1 MSNAP
6 RRNEG
11 PMRPPMGGPG
21 HGPRGM
27 RPMGPRKPINK
38 KTVIRLMAY
47 LKPYLPRLLL
57 VMCCI
62 IVSAIASVSSATF
75 LGRII
80 DNHITPM
87 LADIAAGGE
96 ANFGGLLVTILQ
108 MAGLYIVAIVA
119 SLFQMRIMAV
129 VAHSVLKTIRNE
141 MFAHMQTLPIRYFDT
156 NTNGAVMSY
165 YTNDTDT
172 LRQMVSQTLPQVI
185 SSAISLVVVFISMLV
200 CSVWLTL
207 IVILCAFV
215 MMSITAKMGGKSAGF
230 FMKQQKSL
238 ASLNGYIEEMINGQK
253 VVKVFNHENIAKEEF
268 DRRNDELCDNAISAN
283 RIANTMGPI
292 NKNLGHIEYVILAII
307 GGAMAIGGVTNL
319 SLTGGF
325 GVLSL
330 GAIASF
336 LTLSR
341 NFMQPINQVVQQIN
355 FVAMALAGAER
366 IFGLLD
372 EKPEVDE
379 GYVTLVKAREENG
392 ALVETDKETGI
403 WAWKHQHKD
412 GTLTYKKLEGDVVLE
427 EVDFAYEEGKPVLHD
442 VSLYAKP
449 GQKVAFVGATGAGK
463 TTITNLIN
471 RFYDIADG
479 KIRYDGIN
487 INKIKKEDLRRSL
500 GVVLQEVNLFT
511 GTVMENIRYG
521 KLDATDEE
529 CIAAAKLAN
538 AHDFI
543 TRLPEGY
550 NTLLEGDGSGLS
562 QGQRQLLSIARAAV
576 ANPPVM
582 ILDEATSSIDTRTEA
597 LVQRGMD
604 SLMQGRTVFVIAHRL
619 STVQNS
625 DVIMVL
631 DHGRIIERG
640 NHEQLIAQKGQYYQL
655 YTGAFELE

>member
-1 MSNAP
+1 MSNTQNKQSA
-6 RRNEG
+6 

-21 HGPRGM
+21 RGPRM
-27 RPMGPRKPINK
+27 MGPRQPINK
-38 KTVIRLMAY
+38 KTALRLLTY
-47 LKPYLPRLLL
+47 LKPYWPQLIL
-57 VMCCI
+57 VLCCI
-62 IVSAIASVSSATF
+62 VISAIASVSSATF

-87 LADIAAGGE
+87 LAQALAGE
-96 ANFGGLLVTILQ
+96 TVDYAGLIGTILQ
-108 MAGLYIVAIVA
+108 MAGLYVLAILA
-119 SLFQMRIMAV
+119 SYCQMRIMAV
-129 VAHSVLKTIRNE
+129 VSHSILKNIRNQ
-141 MFAHMQTLPIRYFDT
+141 MFEHMQTLPIRYFDT
-156 NTNGAVMSY
+156 NTHGAVMSY

-172 LRQMVSQTLPQVI
+172 LRQMVSQSLPQVF
-185 SSAISLVVVFISMLV
+185 SSAISLVVVFISMMA

-207 IVILCAFV
+207 IVILCAFL
-215 MMSITAKMGGKSAGF
+215 MMKVTAKIGGKSAGF
-230 FMKQQKSL
+230 FMAQQKSL
-238 ASLNGYIEEMINGQK
+238 ASVNGYIEEMINGQK
-253 VVKVFNHENIAKEEF
+253 VVKVFNHEDNAKEEF
-268 DRRNDELCDNAISAN
+268 DRRNDELCENATNAN
-283 RIANTMGPI
+283 KFANILGPV
-292 NKNLGHIEYVILAII
+292 NNNLGHIEYVVLAII

-319 SLTGGF
+319 SLTSGF
-325 GVLSL
+325 NVLTL

-341 NFMQPINQVVQQIN
+341 NFMQPINQVAQQIN

-366 IFGLLD
+366 IFSLLD
-372 EKPEVDE
+372 EKPETDD
-379 GYVTLVKAREENG
+379 GYVTLVYAREENG
-392 ALVETDKETGI
+392 QLVESDKKTGL
-403 WAWKHQHKD
+403 WAWKHQHQD

-427 EVDFAYEEGKPVLHD
+427 NVDFAYEEGKPVLHD
-442 VSLYAKP
+442 ISLYAKP

-487 INKIKKEDLRRSL
+487 INKIKKADLRHSL
-500 GVVLQEVNLFT
+500 GVVLQDVNLFT

-550 NTLLEGDGSGLS
+550 NTLLTGDGSGLS
-562 QGQRQLLSIARAAV
+562 QGQRQLISIARAAV
-576 ANPPVM
+576 ADPPVM

-597 LVQRGMD
+597 LVQRGKD
-604 SLMQGRTVFVIAHRL
+604 SLKQGRTVFVIAHRL

-640 NHEQLIAQKGQYYQL
+640 NHEQLIAEKGQYYQL

>member
-1 MSNAP
+1 
-6 RRNEG
+6 
-11 PMRPPMGGPG
+11 
-21 HGPRGM
+21 
-27 RPMGPRKPINK
+27 
-38 KTVIRLMAY
+38 
-47 LKPYLPRLLL
+47 
-57 VMCCI
+57 
-62 IVSAIASVSSATF
+62 
-75 LGRII
+75 
-80 DNHITPM
+80 
-87 LADIAAGGE
+87 
-96 ANFGGLLVTILQ
+96 
-108 MAGLYIVAIVA
+108 
-119 SLFQMRIMAV
+119 MAV
-129 VAHSVLKTIRNE
+129 VSHSVLKNIRNQ
-141 MFAHMQTLPIRYFDT
+141 MFEHMQTLPIRYFDT

-172 LRQMVSQTLPQVI
+172 LRQMVSQSLPQVI
-185 SSAISLVVVFISMLV
+185 SSAISLVVVFISMLA

-207 IVILCAFV
+207 IVIACAFL
-215 MMSITAKMGGKSAGF
+215 MMKVTGKIGGKSAGF

-238 ASLNGYIEEMINGQK
+238 AGLNGYIEEMINGQK
-253 VVKVFNHENIAKEEF
+253 VVKVFNHEDEAKEEF
-268 DRRNDELCDNAISAN
+268 DRRNDELCDNATSAN
-283 RIANTMGPI
+283 KFANILGPV
-292 NKNLGHIEYVILAII
+292 NNNLGHIEYVVLAII

-325 GVLSL
+325 NVLTL

-341 NFMQPINQVVQQIN
+341 NFMQPINQVAHQIN

-366 IFGLLD
+366 IFSLLD
-372 EKPEVDE
+372 EKPEADD
-379 GYVTLVKAREENG
+379 GYVTLVYAKEENG
-392 ALVETDKETGI
+392 QLIESEKKTGL
-403 WAWKHQHKD
+403 WAWKHQHQD

-427 EVDFAYEEGKPVLHD
+427 NVDFAYEEGKPVLHD
-442 VSLYAKP
+442 ISLYAKP

-487 INKIKKEDLRRSL
+487 INKIKKADLRHSL
-500 GVVLQEVNLFT
+500 GVVLQDVNLFT

-550 NTLLEGDGSGLS
+550 NTLLTGDGSGLS
-562 QGQRQLLSIARAAV
+562 QGQRQLISIARAAV
-576 ANPPVM
+576 ADPPVM

-604 SLMQGRTVFVIAHRL
+604 SLMHGRTVFVIAHRL

-640 NHEQLIAQKGQYYQL
+640 THEQLIAEKGQYYQL